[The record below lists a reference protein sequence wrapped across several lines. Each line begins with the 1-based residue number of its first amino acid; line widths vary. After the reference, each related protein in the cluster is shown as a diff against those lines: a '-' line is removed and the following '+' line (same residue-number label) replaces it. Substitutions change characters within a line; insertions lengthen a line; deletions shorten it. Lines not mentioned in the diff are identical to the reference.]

1 MQAFFSPCSA
11 KTDTKPSQ
19 RPIDGYVAVLGTGGT
34 IAGQASGGAVNE
46 HLDYKSGEVG
56 IDALIGDLAH
66 RVLVVHGDIVS
77 VGVGVQ
83 CEQVAQ
89 IDSKNASWDFLWLL
103 AAATAKAL
111 AKPQCMGVVVTH
123 GTDTLEET
131 AWFLSC
137 VLGDKLADK
146 PVVLTCAMRPAN
158 ALSPDG
164 PQNMVDAITVA
175 AYGGA
180 SGVQV
185 CVAGACWSGQSVQKV
200 HPYRLNAF
208 DGADTGPVAYVE
220 GGRVRPV
227 VVSAP
232 SRGDCPV
239 LGYAAARTALD
250 SVVAGGSVPVQAW
263 VELVVHT
270 AASNVAVF
278 DALKQVGVQ
287 GVVVMTTGNGTVNDQ
302 WLAALQ
308 AHSTAG
314 WPVWCASRCQS
325 GFVVA
330 GRSTAGVETSPAQ
343 WQTTDGLPVVLGLSG
358 VKTRISMLLWL
369 LDRTDS

>member
-19 RPIDGYVAVLGTGGT
+19 LPIDGYVAVLGTGGT

-66 RVLVVHGDIVS
+66 RVLVVHGDVVS

-89 IDSKNASWDFLWLL
+89 IDSKNASWDFLWRL

-137 VLGDKLADK
+137 VLGDRLADK

-200 HPYRLNAF
+200 HPCRLNAF
-208 DGADTGPVAYVE
+208 DGADNGPVAYVE

-232 SRGDCPV
+232 IRGDRPV

-250 SVVAGGSVPVQAW
+250 SVVAGGPVPVQAW

-330 GRSTAGVETSPAQ
+330 GHSAAGIETSPAQ
-343 WQTTDGLPVVLGLSG
+343 WQTTDGLPVALGLSG

-369 LDRTDS
+369 LDRPDS

>member
-11 KTDTKPSQ
+11 KTDSKPSQ

-66 RVLVVHGDIVS
+66 RVLVVHGDVVS

-137 VLGDKLADK
+137 VLGDRLADK
-146 PVVLTCAMRPAN
+146 PVVLTCAMLLPMRCPQTVRKTWWMPSR
-158 ALSPDG
+158 SPR
-164 PQNMVDAITVA
+164 M
-175 AYGGA
+175 
-180 SGVQV
+180 
-185 CVAGACWSGQSVQKV
+185 
-200 HPYRLNAF
+200 R
-208 DGADTGPVAYVE
+208 GPVVCRCAWRGLV
-220 GGRVRPV
+220 GRD
-227 VVSAP
+227 
-232 SRGDCPV
+232 SRFKKYTP
-239 LGYAAARTALD
+239 
-250 SVVAGGSVPVQAW
+250 
-263 VELVVHT
+263 
-270 AASNVAVF
+270 
-278 DALKQVGVQ
+278 
-287 GVVVMTTGNGTVNDQ
+287 
-302 WLAALQ
+302 
-308 AHSTAG
+308 
-314 WPVWCASRCQS
+314 
-325 GFVVA
+325 
-330 GRSTAGVETSPAQ
+330 
-343 WQTTDGLPVVLGLSG
+343 TD
-358 VKTRISMLLWL
+358 
-369 LDRTDS
+369 